1 MSNLDFPPLHL
12 FVLIS
17 LFFIP
22 AFLIGVYYLSY
33 YFFNLYFPN
42 GSWDWTSF
50 LVLFCLLYIFFH
62 DMSVHVFCPF
72 SNWVACLFFTC
83 WILRILYVCWMLVIW
98 ASLVAQ
104 MVKNLPAGQET
115 WLWSLGWED
124 PLEGGRGNPLQY
136 CCLENPMDLRSL
148 AGCSLWGHKESDM
161 TEWLSTTQH
170 SHLSDMWFAKYFLP
184 VFNFTYTIF

>member
-12 FVLIS
+12 FVLMS

-42 GSWDWTSF
+42 GSWYWTSF

-72 SNWVACLFFTC
+72 SNWVACLLVFYLLNFENSLC
-83 WILRILYVCWMLVIW
+83 MLD
-98 ASLVAQ
+98 ASHLGF
-104 MVKNLPAGQET
+104 AGGSDGKESACRAGD
-115 WLWSLGWED
+115 LALIPGLGRS
-124 PLEGGRGNPLQY
+124 PGGRAWQPTPVLLPGESHGLEEPGGLQSVGSQRVRY
-136 CCLENPMDLRSL
+136 DWVTKHHTAQSFVRYVVCKIFSPSL
-148 AGCSLWGHKESDM
+148 
-161 TEWLSTTQH
+161 
-170 SHLSDMWFAKYFLP
+170 
-184 VFNFTYTIF
+184 